1 MESPLFQ
8 ISFNA
13 SRGKTFK
20 RQTYSTLQKKGWR
33 NLSLHCGQSL
43 DTEWLSYW
51 PLTKIAV
58 TLWRWSGAAGSCPN
72 KTHTDTLTQ
81 RRSSSQA
88 RCCEV
93 AKVSGLRWSPCSCSE
108 EQRIQIREVVY
119 LQDKQRLSGVEMQW
133 VEMCCIKFSRFD
145 SIKLYFSGQQ
155 WDEQDTYELTKRRL
169 TNLMMLLS
177 V

>member
-133 VEMCCIKFSRFD
+133 VEMCCIRF
-145 SIKLYFSGQQ
+145 
-155 WDEQDTYELTKRRL
+155 EEDTFR
-169 TNLMMLLS
+169 
-177 V
+177 